1 MIAVSRLT
9 NTFGGLVAVQD
20 VSFEVRRKEAFAF
33 VGPNGAGKT
42 TIVSI
47 LTFPD
52 QMFYRYAVGA
62 FSPTPRDWAQA
73 KCGLERAAKARAVA
87 EPVIESDFKD
97 ASTRIACRPER
108 LSYGIQ
114 ANVSNE
120 PAWSDLS
127 FLEQLIELA
136 SRHVQGA
143 CEFIRT

>member
-1 MIAVSRLT
+1 MIAVGRLT
-9 NTFGGLVAVQD
+9 KTLGGLIAVQD
-20 VSFEVRRKEAFAF
+20 VSFEVRKAKIPAFL
-33 VGPNGAGKT
+33 GPNEAGKS

-52 QMFYRYAVGA
+52 QMFYRYPVGA
-62 FSPTPRDWAQA
+62 FWPTPRAWAQA

-97 ASTRIACRPER
+97 ASTRVACRPDR

-114 ANVSNE
+114 ANISNE